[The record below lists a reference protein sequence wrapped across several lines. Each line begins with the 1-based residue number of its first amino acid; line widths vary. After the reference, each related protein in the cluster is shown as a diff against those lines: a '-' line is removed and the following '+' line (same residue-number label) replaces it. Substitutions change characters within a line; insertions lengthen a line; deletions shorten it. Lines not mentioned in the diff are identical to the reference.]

1 MLCIAVCMA
10 HVHVHFHVE
19 LHMVTVASWHLLYLT
34 FTFQFIYPA
43 WFMDWLGLVYLF
55 IHSVT
60 HVTLDMS
67 ITDYNLY
74 ITTQIIIYGDLPN
87 II

>member
-1 MLCIAVCMA
+1 MSKVQREMYIYGDVNGL
-10 HVHVHFHVE
+10 
-19 LHMVTVASWHLLYLT
+19 TVSEQIVIKIVV
-34 FTFQFIYPA
+34 QFV
-43 WFMDWLGLVYLF
+43 LVYLF

-74 ITTQIIIYGDLPN
+74 IIT
-87 II
+87 